1 MKRTLSQNIP
11 YWLQAPFMGGIESH
25 PISPKK
31 ESQYSGNCRQA
42 LSAERTKSEKSKKLL
57 ENDCFHKTHL

>member
-42 LSAERTKSEKSKKLL
+42 LSAERTESSER
-57 ENDCFHKTHL
+57 

>member
-1 MKRTLSQNIP
+1 MKRTLSQKIP